1 MLIIG
6 IDPGISGSIC
16 FFEDGKILDVIEMP
30 TMTEGKK
37 NKRQVNGSQI
47 YNEILKKTVGFNK
60 ENIRVVIEQV
70 SAMPGQGVTSMF
82 NFGQSFGM
90 LKGICSAMQL
100 PMYFV
105 RPAKWKKHYN
115 LINSQKDASRTRAI
129 EIFPYFSSQLSK
141 KKDSNK
147 ADAILIASFYYE
159 TYKIDQ

>member
-16 FFEDGKILDVIEMP
+16 FFQDGKIVDVVEMP
-30 TMTEGKK
+30 TMIEGKK
-37 NKRQVNGSQI
+37 NKKQVNGSQI
-47 YNEILKKTVGFNK
+47 FNEISEKIKKLDKK
-60 ENIRVVIEQV
+60 EIKVVIEQV

-82 NFGQSFGM
+82 NFGQSFGI
-90 LKGICSAMQL
+90 LKGICSAMQI

-105 RPAKWKKHYN
+105 RPAKWKKYFN
-115 LINSQKDASRTRAI
+115 LINSEKDASRTRAI

-159 TYKIDQ
+159 TYKIEE

>member
-1 MLIIG
+1 MIIIG

-16 FFEDGKILDVIEMP
+16 FFRDGKILDVIEMP

-47 YNEILKKTVGFNK
+47 YNEILKRVNQFNN

-82 NFGQSFGM
+82 NFGQSFGI
-90 LKGICSAMQL
+90 LKGICSAMKL
-100 PMYFV
+100 PMFFI
-105 RPAKWKKHYN
+105 RPAKWKKYYN
-115 LINSQKDASRTRAI
+115 LINSEKDASRTRAI

-147 ADAILIASFYYE
+147 ADAILIASFHHE
-159 TYKIDQ
+159 TYKKED

>member
-16 FFEDGKILDVIEMP
+16 FLQDGKIVDVVEMP

-37 NKRQVNGSQI
+37 NKKQVNGSQI
-47 YNEILKKTVGFNK
+47 YNEIFNRIKQRDKKEIKV
-60 ENIRVVIEQV
+60 IIEQV

-82 NFGQSFGM
+82 NFGQSYGI
-90 LKGICSAMQL
+90 LKGICSAMRL

-105 RPAKWKKHYN
+105 RPAKWKKYFN
-115 LINSQKDASRTRAI
+115 LINSEKDASRTRAI
-129 EIFPYFSSQLSK
+129 EIFPYFSSQLSR

-159 TYKIDQ
+159 TYKIED